1 MVKSV
6 VQLPLFLGGLIVSI
20 FIMLNSEPMILSRF
34 ASNGYKIP
42 DHLLNMHIINPIY
55 ANITV
60 GFGIFLLASIF
71 TIRTIISIFKL

>member
-42 DHLLNMHIINPIY
+42 DHLIDENKKFGYLLIY
-55 ANITV
+55 S

-71 TIRTIISIFKL
+71 TIRTIINIFKL